1 MAKQKKS
8 GKRLARLLRPGMELY
23 FVFLFGFCLFTLLV
37 GQYILASIQLAASS
51 LLLAAYL
58 LDRRDR
64 DRRLGAFA
72 KKLTNMESGV
82 RNGQNPFPLLVLRM
96 DDASVIYGNEA
107 FHQAIEVEDG
117 IRERAIE
124 DIIPGFQTGWLLE
137 GRKTYNM
144 DVRLGSR
151 RYRIHGT
158 TAKADDSNHTLLAL
172 LYFVDLTELYQV
184 RDEYIRS
191 RPVVSIIL
199 VDNYDTLTRGLTE
212 SGIST
217 LDAKINDAI
226 LSWTENYHGLLRR
239 LEKNRFLF
247 VFEKRDLKGAKEGK
261 FSLVEDMHELRG
273 AGDASVSI
281 SFGLG
286 VDGETFEESYGFATQ
301 AIDMALSRGGDQAV
315 VKDRHNYEF
324 FGGSTRENE
333 NRSRVS
339 SRVEAKHLVQLLS
352 AAETVFIM
360 GHKNADL
367 DSVGAAMGICCLCR
381 KLGKEFHVVLDVE
394 RNAAKLLIDQIRGV
408 EQYRNLFI
416 SGEKAMM
423 LCNSNSVLVIV
434 DTNRPDQVEYRPLLD
449 SIAHVSV
456 IDHHRRAADYINPVA
471 VENHDPSASSAGEL
485 VTEMLQY
492 VVDPTDL
499 LPIEAKALLAG
510 IFLDTKSFQIRTRSR
525 TFDAVA
531 FLRKLGASPV
541 EVKLLMQNNFDE
553 TLRKYAIIQKAQI
566 HAGEHA
572 IAVLEEP
579 STRVLAAQAADELL
593 NISGISSSYVIYPDG
608 EQVIVSARSI
618 GNMNV
623 QVILEPLGGGGNAA
637 TAGAQIKGKTPAEV
651 GNLIRKE
658 IDQFIQ
664 SY

>member
-1 MAKQKKS
+1 MANQKKR

-23 FVFLFGFCLFTLLV
+23 FAFLLGFCLFTLV
-37 GQYILASIQLAASS
+37 ARQYILGAIQISVSL
-51 LLLAAYL
+51 LLLAAYI
-58 LDRRDR
+58 LDRRERKRRMDR
-64 DRRLGAFA
+64 FV

-82 RNGQNPFPLLVLRM
+82 RNGQNPFPLLVVRM
-96 DDASVIYGNEA
+96 DDDAVIYANEA
-107 FHQAIEVEDG
+107 FVEAIEVEDG
-117 IRERAIE
+117 VQERAIE
-124 DIIPGFQTGWLLE
+124 DIVPGFETDWLLE
-137 GRKTYNM
+137 GKKTYPM
-144 DVRLGSR
+144 DVRLNGR

-158 TAKADDSNHTLLAL
+158 TVRADDTQKTVLAL

-191 RPVVSIIL
+191 RPIVSIIL

-212 SGIST
+212 SAIST

-239 LEKNRFLF
+239 LEKNRFIF
-247 VFEKRDLKGAKEGK
+247 VFEKRDLKDAKEGK
-261 FSLVEDMHELRG
+261 FSLLEDMHEIRG
-273 AGDASVSI
+273 AGDVSVSI

-286 VDGETFEESYGFATQ
+286 VDGETFEENYSFASQ
-301 AIDMALSRGGDQAV
+301 ALDMALSRGGDQAV

-352 AAETVFIM
+352 TAETVFIM

-367 DSVGAAMGICCLCR
+367 DSVGAAMGVCCLCR
-381 KLGKEFHVVLDVE
+381 KLEKEFHVVLDLE
-394 RNAAKLLIDQIRGV
+394 RNASQLLIEQIRAT
-408 EQYRNLFI
+408 EEYKNLFI
-416 SGEKAMM
+416 SGEDAMM
-423 LCNSNSVLVIV
+423 RCDTNSVLVIV

-449 SIAHVSV
+449 SITHVCV

-471 VENHDPSASSAGEL
+471 VENHDPSASSAAEL
-485 VTEMLQY
+485 ITEMLQY

-541 EVKLLMQNNFDE
+541 DVKLLMRTDFEE
-553 TLRKYAIIQKAQI
+553 TLQKYAIIRTAQI
-566 HAGEHA
+566 HAGDHA
-572 IAVLEEP
+572 IAVMDEP
-579 STRVLAAQAADELL
+579 TTRVLAASAADELL
-593 NISGISSSYVIYPDG
+593 NISGITSSYVIYPDG
-608 EQVIVSARSI
+608 DQVVVSARSI
-618 GNMNV
+618 GKVNV

-637 TAGAQIKGKTPAEV
+637 TAGAQIRGKTAREV
-651 GNLIRKE
+651 GELIRKG